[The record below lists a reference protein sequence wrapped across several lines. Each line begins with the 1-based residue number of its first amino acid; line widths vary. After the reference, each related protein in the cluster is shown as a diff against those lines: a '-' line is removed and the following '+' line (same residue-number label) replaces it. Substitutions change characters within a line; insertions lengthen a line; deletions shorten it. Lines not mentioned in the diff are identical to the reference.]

1 MFLCTWQKCG
11 TGITLTAANYEIFID
26 TPYTEAD
33 YEQAQDRC
41 HRIGQKNALTIY
53 NLICKDTVD
62 ERVKQIVDNK
72 SALGDYIVDDTI
84 TKSGLE
90 LLKQFIEE
98 LR

>member
-1 MFLCTWQKCG
+1 MSQ
-11 TGITLTAANYEIFID
+11 N
-26 TPYTEAD
+26 
-33 YEQAQDRC
+33 RS
-41 HRIGQKNALTIY
+41 KNALTIY

-72 SALGDYIVDDTI
+72 SALGDYIVDNTI